1 MKKLILASLISILML
16 NGCLDSNSGEPQQFS
31 NALITI
37 EFLHTENEEPITDE
51 AFFVQLRETGT
62 TSPVDIGEYISN
74 ENGIIEVELSSTV
87 ETSINQIIIQYTV
100 ENEPEPQFIEEDIEL
115 ELRYNQPFD
124 ELDLQFLIEGK
135 LPEEDENGEEA

>member
-1 MKKLILASLISILML
+1 MKKLIFAGLVSIFML
-16 NGCLDSNSGEPQQFS
+16 NGCLDDNSGEPQQFS
-31 NALITI
+31 NALITV

-51 AFFVQLRETGT
+51 AFFVQLREEGNTN
-62 TSPVDIGEYISN
+62 PVDIGEYISD

-87 ETSINQIIIQYTV
+87 ETNIDQIIIQYTV

-135 LPEEDENGEEA
+135 LPDEAENGEEA